1 MGWTNELLEVYEKVS
16 DPNRTR
22 AAGEPVML
30 PVSHSTAN
38 AQIELT
44 VDENGNFKDAYA
56 VSKENS
62 VTVIPV
68 TEDSGAR
75 SSGITPMPFADKL
88 VYIAGDYGKF
98 AEGKRAD
105 NSGYFSAYMEQLRN
119 WCESDY
125 SCPEVCAVYKYLEK
139 GELMNDLVNK
149 GVLEVGAETGRLT
162 DKKING
168 IAGQDAFVR
177 FKVSG
182 ANGVCETWK
191 SKAIQDSFIKFN
203 SRVMGGTGLC
213 YATGE
218 ESALTYKHPS
228 KIRNSSDKAKLISSN
243 DESGYT
249 YRGRFSNKEEAFAVS
264 YDYSQKV
271 HNALK
276 WLVENE
282 RATKNLLSF
291 DSLTLVVWNSALG
304 FVPSITESAGD
315 MFGDNM
321 DMFGNEEDGYSAK
334 MVFAKLLHNKL
345 MGGKVKFDDESKV
358 MIMGLDAATTGR
370 LSIAVYTELAESQ
383 FAEALEKWHNETLW
397 LRFDGKLKKSLYNSC
412 SLPQIA
418 NCLYGTEQSGRL
430 ECDKKVLK
438 DTILRLLPCV
448 TEKRPLPRDI
458 VRILY
463 NRASS
468 PQSFEKDYVHRIILE
483 NACAL
488 IRKAQ
493 LDSGNTHYYKG
504 EINMA
509 YDPNCNDRS
518 YLFGCLLAIA
528 DKAESDTYDES
539 EKRVT
544 NARRLWSAFA
554 ARPCQ
559 TWKIIEERLEPYLE
573 KDQRKMTRYTKA
585 INDIMGRMSTEEFS
599 DNSKL
604 SPMYL
609 IGFHHYNALLWGAK
623 AENKEEE

>member
-88 VYIAGDYGKF
+88 VYIAGDYGKI

-228 KIRNSSDKAKLISSN
+228 KIRNSGDKAKLISSN

-276 WLVENE
+276 WLIENE
-282 RATKNLLSF
+282 RVTKKLLSF

-315 MFGDNM
+315 MFGDNL
-321 DMFGNEEDGYSAK
+321 DIFGNEEEGYSAK
-334 MVFAKLLHNKL
+334 QVFAKLLHKKL
-345 MGGKVKFDDESKV
+345 MGGKVEFDDESKV

-585 INDIMGRMSTEEFS
+585 INDIMGRMSPEEFS

>member
-1 MGWTNELLEVYEKVS
+1 MKHE
-16 DPNRTR
+16 NRTWK
-22 AAGEPVML
+22 
-30 PVSHSTAN
+30 
-38 AQIELT
+38 
-44 VDENGNFKDAYA
+44 DETLYKAFNDYLNN
-56 VSKENS
+56 NS
-62 VTVIPV
+62 
-68 TEDSGAR
+68 S
-75 SSGITPMPFADKL
+75 
-88 VYIAGDYGKF
+88 
-98 AEGKRAD
+98 
-105 NSGYFSAYMEQLRN
+105 
-119 WCESDY
+119 
-125 SCPEVCAVYKYLEK
+125 EK
-139 GELMNDLVNK
+139 
-149 GVLEVGAETGRLT
+149 
-162 DKKING
+162 
-168 IAGQDAFVR
+168 Q
-177 FKVSG
+177 
-182 ANGVCETWK
+182 
-191 SKAIQDSFIKFN
+191 
-203 SRVMGGTGLC
+203 LC
-213 YATGE
+213 YATGKY
-218 ESALTYKHPS
+218 LPITYTHPIGIV
-228 KIRNSSDKAKLISSN
+228 KNNARAKLISSN

-282 RATKNLLSF
+282 RVTKTDEKGKTVTYNPLSF

-315 MFGDNM
+315 MFGDNW
-321 DMFGNEEDGYSAK
+321 DMFGNEEEGYSAK
-334 MVFAKLLHNKL
+334 KVFAELLHEKL
-345 MGGKVKFDDESKV
+345 MGGKVEFDDESKV

-528 DKAESDTYDES
+528 DKAEYDTYGKDEKN
-539 EKRVT
+539 KRIT
-544 NARRLWSAFA
+544 NARRLWNAYSM
-554 ARPCQ
+554 RPYQ
-559 TWKIIEERLEPYLE
+559 TWKTLYEKLDPYF
-573 KDQRKMTRYTKA
+573 KKKPQNIPKYTKQ
-585 INDIMGRMSTEEFS
+585 INDIMAKMSPDTFK

-604 SPMYL
+604 SPLYL
-609 IGFHHYNALLWGAK
+609 IGFHHYNALLWNGS
-623 AENKEEE
+623 EDNNEEE